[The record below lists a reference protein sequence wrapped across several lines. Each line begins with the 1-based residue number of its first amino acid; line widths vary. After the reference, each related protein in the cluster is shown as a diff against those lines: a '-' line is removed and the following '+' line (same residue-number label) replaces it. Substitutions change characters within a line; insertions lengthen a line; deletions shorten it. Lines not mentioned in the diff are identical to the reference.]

1 MTNNPLIPIAV
12 LVFVLSFALALGFFF
27 WRLIRKEK
35 LRVIEAQEKR
45 KEIEERQRRAYFAQ
59 ARILRANNSQT
70 IGRESVKVDLLLEV
84 MPPNSSSYQVS
95 TTWLVD
101 LSSLSQ
107 IQQGQTIQIKIDA
120 KDSQQ
125 IYPSMEW
132 AQVWLWS

>member
-1 MTNNPLIPIAV
+1 MENNPLVPIAV
-12 LVFVLSFALALGFFF
+12 LVFVLSFALALGLFF
-27 WRLIRKEK
+27 WRLIQREK
-35 LRVIEAQEKR
+35 LRAIAAQEKR

-84 MPPNSSSYQVS
+84 MPPNSASYQVS
-95 TTWLVD
+95 ATWLVD

-107 IQQGQTIQIKIDA
+107 VQQGQMIQIKIDS

-125 IYPSMEW
+125 IYPGAEW
-132 AQVWLWS
+132 AQVWLWG